1 MHQQPTPPEYTPW
14 QNPMEM
20 PPQPV
25 APVPPQKKRS
35 GVQTLILSVL
45 LILAVALILNASV
58 FRIRN
63 VAVIGNEAYT
73 WEQIVRQAGLE
84 GSVGY
89 FSLNEEKIKAN
100 INANRY
106 LTFEG
111 MEKQF
116 PSTLILYI
124 RERTACADMQV
135 MGVTYR
141 LDEDGMVLERD
152 GTVQPSGERVLITGF
167 QAREIKVGKVI
178 VPGISAQMK
187 IYLELMSELQQQ
199 QYMDEVSELNITDTE
214 SLYLITKDGY
224 TAHLGDGTN
233 LRAKIGTVRGV
244 VAKLREMNR
253 KGGVIEASV
262 PGEAT
267 YTPVDL

>member
-1 MHQQPTPPEYTPW
+1 MHQQPSPPEYTPW
-14 QNPMEM
+14 QNPMGM
-20 PPQPV
+20 APQPV
-25 APVPPQKKRS
+25 APPPPTKKRS
-35 GVQTLILSVL
+35 GVQTLILSLL
-45 LILAVALILNASV
+45 LIIAVILILNASV

-63 VAVIGNEAYT
+63 LAVVGNETFT

-89 FSLNEEKIKAN
+89 FSLNEEKIREN

-106 LTFEG
+106 LVYEG

-116 PSTLILYI
+116 PSSMILYI
-124 RERTACADMQV
+124 RERKACADMQV
-135 MGVTYR
+135 MGVSYR
-141 LDEDGMVLERD
+141 LDGEGMVLERD
-152 GTVQPSGERVLITGF
+152 GAVQPSGDRILITGF
-167 QAREIKVGKVI
+167 QAREIKVGKII
-178 VPGISAQMK
+178 VPGITSQMK
-187 IYLELMSELQQQ
+187 IYLELMSELQLQ
-199 QYMDEVSELNITDTE
+199 QYMDQVSELNLTDPE
-214 SLYLITKDGY
+214 SLYLITTDGY

-253 KGGVIEASV
+253 RGGVIEASV

>member
-1 MHQQPTPPEYTPW
+1 MQYPAPPEYTPW
-14 QNPMEM
+14 QNPGEM
-20 PPQPV
+20 PAAPV
-25 APVPPQKKRS
+25 APPPPEKKRA
-35 GVQTLILSVL
+35 GVRAVILTLL

-63 VAVIGNEAYT
+63 VAVIGNDEYT
-73 WEQIVRQAGLE
+73 WEEIVRAAGLE

-89 FSLNEEKIKAN
+89 FSLNEEKIKAG

-106 LTFEG
+106 LVYEG

-116 PSTLILYI
+116 PSSLTLYI

-141 LDEDGMVLERD
+141 LDAQGMVLERD
-152 GTVQPSGERVLITGF
+152 GNVQPTGERMLVTGF
-167 QAREIKVGKVI
+167 QAREIRVGQII
-178 VPGISAQMK
+178 VPGIAEQMQ
-187 IYLELMSELQQQ
+187 IYLELMQELQLQN
-199 QYMDEVSELNITDTE
+199 YMDEVSELNISDTD
-214 SLYLITKDGY
+214 SLYLITKRGY

-233 LRAKIGTVRGV
+233 LRAKIGTVRAV
-244 VAKLREMNR
+244 VAKLLEMNR
-253 KGGVIEASV
+253 IGGVIEASR

-267 YTPVDL
+267 YTPVD

>member
-1 MHQQPTPPEYTPW
+1 MQQSAPPEFTPW
-14 QNPMEM
+14 QGQMEM
-20 PPQPV
+20 PVPPV
-25 APVPPQKKRS
+25 APPPPTKKRS
-35 GVQTLILSVL
+35 GVRAVILSLL

-63 VAVIGNEAYT
+63 VAVIGNSQFS
-73 WEQIVRQAGLE
+73 WEEIVRAAGLE

-89 FSLNEEKIKAN
+89 FSLNEEKIKTG

-106 LTFEG
+106 LIYEK

-116 PSTLILYI
+116 PSSLTLYV

-141 LDEDGMVLERD
+141 LDEQGMVLERD
-152 GTVQPSGERVLITGF
+152 GAVQPSGERVLITGF
-167 QAREIKVGKVI
+167 QAREIRVGQTI
-178 VPGISAQMK
+178 VPGIADQMN
-187 IYLELMSELQQQ
+187 IYLELMQELRLQH
-199 QYMDEVSELNITDTE
+199 YMDEVAELNISDTE
-214 SLYLITKDGY
+214 SLYLITRNGY
-224 TAHLGDGTN
+224 TAHLGDGTS

-244 VAKLREMNR
+244 VAKLMEMGR
-253 KGGVIEASV
+253 FGGVIEASQ

-267 YTPVDL
+267 YTPVD